1 MRVWDQRPI
10 EIRNLFNPAFCGL
23 VLFRAIV
30 TYEEEDDRGIPFSL
44 VPLILPICLHKQSRE
59 ILAPSTRS
67 YFLKLVANHPQ
78 LLVGFS
84 GRAQDMLPFT
94 FEALGLLHQ
103 LGTIQVR
110 PDGRLNANP
119 EGVRKSI
126 TGSDETQAIQKVAK
140 YLGKEFARIGDRV
153 TIYATMGVRP

>member
-1 MRVWDQRPI
+1 MRVWDRRPI

-23 VLFRAIV
+23 VLFRAMV
-30 TYEEEDDRGIPFSL
+30 AFEEEDERGLPFSL

-78 LLVGFS
+78 LLVGFG

-94 FEALGLLHQ
+94 FEALGLLHH
-103 LGTIQVR
+103 LGAIPSAVRRALERQPARGAQV
-110 PDGRLNANP
+110 DNGLGGDSIDP
-119 EGVRKSI
+119 EGR
-126 TGSDETQAIQKVAK
+126 
-140 YLGKEFARIGDRV
+140 
-153 TIYATMGVRP
+153 

>member
-23 VLFRAIV
+23 VLVRAMV
-30 TYEEEDDRGIPFSL
+30 NFEEEDDRGIPFSL

-78 LLVGFS
+78 LLVGF
-84 GRAQDMLPFT
+84 GARAQDMLPFT

-103 LGTIQVR
+103 LGTIRVQ
-110 PDGRLNANP
+110 PDGRLKANLQ
-119 EGVRKSI
+119 GVRKSI
-126 TGSDETQAIQKVAK
+126 VGSDETQTIQKVAK
-140 YLGKEFARIGDRV
+140 YLGKEFARIGDRS

>member
-10 EIRNLFNPAFCGL
+10 EVRNLFNPAFCGL
-23 VLFRAIV
+23 VLLRAMV
-30 TYEEEDDRGIPFSL
+30 TFEEEDDRGTPFSL

-78 LLVGFS
+78 LLIGF
-84 GRAQDMLPFT
+84 GARAQDMLPFT
-94 FEALGLLHQ
+94 LEALGLLHQ
-103 LGTIQVR
+103 LGTIKVR
-110 PDGRLNANP
+110 PDGRLKANLQ
-119 EGVRKSI
+119 GVRKSI

-140 YLGKEFARIGDRV
+140 YLGKEFARIGDRA